1 MYVFWCDETTLTWS
15 LAKLNLNRWL
25 PWDLCWLQKSCP
37 LLLRWIRTP
46 PELRDK
52 LLGPNEV
59 QPLLCWE
66 RKELVAAGPFP
77 SKQLSTRGCILPTA
91 AQFCCHVY
99 ETLYDQKLVY
109 SRLCR
114 LWNCMPSRNACV
126 IIKQS
131 PATPLKLH
139 YCPFVKWLLELD
151 KPRKMDWLRKLARPT
166 LLSA

>member
-1 MYVFWCDETTLTWS
+1 MTSLRLMLTALRLETYAET
-15 LAKLNLNRWL
+15 
-25 PWDLCWLQKSCP
+25 WDLCW

-59 QPLLCWE
+59 QPLLCWK

-91 AQFCCHVY
+91 AQFCCHVVY